1 MHTGFALACFFRRI
15 TMAVHVN
22 RWSALKPVV
31 AGVLACASWGA
42 AQATSHDLST
52 LAPLDSTFEVG
63 IGFPAPTFLD
73 TLSFS
78 LAAPVEGSFV
88 LKGQGLVIPGFFSLM
103 PATDLTFAIYK
114 GGADLTGWGTS
125 FSGLDLLAG
134 SDYSFK
140 VKGLSGGYKLTWA
153 LAPAVPEPETLA
165 LALAGVAVIGAT
177 TRRRLS

>member
-1 MHTGFALACFFRRI
+1 
-15 TMAVHVN
+15 MAVHVN
-22 RWSALKPVV
+22 RWSGLKPVV

-42 AQATSHDLST
+42 AHAFDDALGS
-52 LAPLDSTFEVG
+52 LAPLSSTFEVG
-63 IGFPAPTFLD
+63 VGFPNPTFLD
-73 TLSFS
+73 TLSFT
-78 LAAPVEGSFV
+78 LDAPVEGSFA
-88 LKGQGLVIPGFFSLM
+88 LEGQGLVIPGFLALM
-103 PATDLTFAIYK
+103 PATTLTFAIYK

-140 VKGLSGGYKLTWA
+140 VKGLSGGYKVTWA

-177 TRRRLS
+177 ARRRLSS